1 MKKKVAVLLAM
12 AIAAGVLSGCG
23 GGSKETTAAA
33 TEAADAKETTAAEK
47 ETAKETEK
55 ADEGERKQALSVSL
69 DAEPDSLDLAKVSDM
84 YSTTVVSQMIEGLT
98 AIRVD
103 ENGAETVEPGM
114 AESWEASED
123 QMTWTFHLRDAK
135 WEDGVDVKAGDFEYA
150 IKRILNPETASPV
163 SGNILFIKNAEEAV
177 AGSVGIDEV
186 GVKALDD
193 KTLEIQLAYP
203 APYFLSSCAGS
214 SMLPMRQDIVEA
226 NGESYGTE
234 ADKIVGN
241 GPFSLKEWVHNSKI
255 SYVKNPSYWNADAV
269 KLEELTMKI
278 INEETAR
285 IGEFENGGIDVVPV
299 STAEWVEKLD
309 QNKDYVKKVVSL
321 PRTEYLF
328 FNQEVEL
335 FSNEKVR
342 QAFSIALNRE
352 EIASEVYQGMQEPAY
367 GWIPNSMQ
375 VDGVNFREMAGE
387 PIQEMIEENPDPKAL
402 LIEGLKELGMSEDP
416 SQVTVQLMSRNTS
429 QDIAEY
435 FQYTFN
441 TVLGV
446 NVEIDPVEWPVF
458 QERNRGLDY
467 EMGFKSYGA
476 DFDDPYSMMQLWM
489 TGVKTVPT
497 GWSNEE
503 YDRLMTEASQSLDK
517 ELRAKDYKEAEA
529 LVLRTATICP
539 YAYSTDISY
548 SKNYVKN
555 IMEPV
560 FSSTLYKYSYIE

>member
-1 MKKKVAVLLAM
+1 MKRKAAVLLAM
-12 AIAAGVLSGCG
+12 AVTAGLLAGCG
-23 GGSKETTAAA
+23 GAKEETGATTASAGQ
-33 TEAADAKETTAAEK
+33 TEAASESASEK
-47 ETAKETEK
+47 KETE
-55 ADEGERKQALSVSL
+55 AAENTGSEQALTVSL
-69 DAEPDSLDLAKVSDM
+69 DAEPDSLDLAKVSDT
-84 YSTTVVSQMIEGLT
+84 YSATAVSQMIEGLT
-98 AIRVD
+98 AIRVEED
-103 ENGAETVEPGM
+103 GAEVVEPAM
-114 AESWEASED
+114 AKSWDISDD
-123 QMTWTFHLRDAK
+123 QLTWTFHLRDAV
-135 WEDGVDVKAGDFEYA
+135 WSDGEAVKAGDFEYA
-150 IKRILNPETASPV
+150 IKRILNPETASPI

-177 AGSVGIDEV
+177 NQEVSVDEV

-203 APYFLSSCAGS
+203 VPYFLSCCAGS

-226 NGESYGTE
+226 NGEAYGTE
-234 ADKIVGN
+234 AEKIVGN
-241 GPFSLKEWVHNSKI
+241 GPFTITEWVHNSKI
-255 SYVKNPSYWNADAV
+255 CYEKNESYWNADAV
-269 KLEELTMKI
+269 KLEALTMKI

-285 IGEFENGGIDVVPV
+285 IGEFENGGIDIVRV

-309 QNKDYVKKVVSL
+309 QNSEYVKKVVSL

-328 FNQEVEL
+328 FNQETEV

-342 QAFSIALNRE
+342 QAFSIAINRD
-352 EIASEVYQGMQEPAY
+352 EIAAEVYEGMQEPAY

-375 VDGVNFREMAGE
+375 LDGENFRDMAGS
-387 PIQEMIEENPDPKAL
+387 PIKEMIDENPDPKAL
-402 LIEGLKELGMSEDP
+402 LIEGLKELGLGEDP

-429 QDIAEY
+429 QSIAEY

-497 GWSNEE
+497 AWSDAE
-503 YDRLMTEASQSLDK
+503 YDRLMTEASQSSDK
-517 ELRAKDYKEAEA
+517 ELRAKNYKEAEA
-529 LVLRTATICP
+529 IVLKAGTICP
-539 YAYSTDISY
+539 YAYSTNISY
-548 SKNYVKN
+548 SKNYVKDV
-555 IMEPV
+555 MDPV
-560 FSSTLYKYSYIE
+560 FTSTLYKYSYIE

>member
-1 MKKKVAVLLAM
+1 M
-12 AIAAGVLSGCG
+12 
-23 GGSKETTAAA
+23 
-33 TEAADAKETTAAEK
+33 
-47 ETAKETEK
+47 
-55 ADEGERKQALSVSL
+55 
-69 DAEPDSLDLAKVSDM
+69 
-84 YSTTVVSQMIEGLT
+84 
-98 AIRVD
+98 
-103 ENGAETVEPGM
+103 
-114 AESWEASED
+114 
-123 QMTWTFHLRDAK
+123 
-135 WEDGVDVKAGDFEYA
+135 
-150 IKRILNPETASPV
+150 
-163 SGNILFIKNAEEAV
+163 
-177 AGSVGIDEV
+177 

-226 NGESYGTE
+226 NGDSYGTE

-387 PIQEMIEENPDPKAL
+387 PIQELIEENPDPKAL